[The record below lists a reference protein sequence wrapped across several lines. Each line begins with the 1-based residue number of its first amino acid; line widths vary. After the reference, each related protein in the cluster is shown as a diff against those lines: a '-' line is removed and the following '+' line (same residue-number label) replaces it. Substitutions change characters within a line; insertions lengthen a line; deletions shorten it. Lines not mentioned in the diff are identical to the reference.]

1 MENVIKLCIQAQH
14 KSKRFPRLMNK
25 IQDVMMKLLKQRFP
39 KTNKCIKEL
48 IDVELSCINTNHPD
62 FSIQEALKE
71 YQQLEKHSKY
81 VQKFLINFN
90 KLIKWFFS
98 YNDLVRV
105 VKETDEEFRSRKV
118 ERDATVI
125 EKLVREY
132 FTLEKKKIEDS
143 IPKIIMFILVNYMK
157 ENARFELDAAL
168 KDVDNLLD
176 ESEDVTNKREE
187 AELKLEK
194 LREAEEIIDTV
205 YDSAIYL

>member
-1 MENVIKLCIQAQH
+1 
-14 KSKRFPRLMNK
+14 
-25 IQDVMMKLLKQRFP
+25 
-39 KTNKCIKEL
+39 
-48 IDVELSCINTNHPD
+48 
-62 FSIQEALKE
+62 
-71 YQQLEKHSKY
+71 
-81 VQKFLINFN
+81 
-90 KLIKWFFS
+90 
-98 YNDLVRV
+98 